1 MFIRLTGLE
10 PSINGYCF
18 SFYLFTSFS
27 HIINFS
33 GKLQIRKSGR
43 TQLLIGNMAMDV
55 NFGTQVGFLQELV
68 SINVPPPNEPE
79 AQAGQQRPFGDMA
92 VLGRVRHR
100 LVVTPD
106 WSKLFGIESS
116 PEPEESS
123 SDEEE
128 PS

>member
-1 MFIRLTGLE
+1 LL
-10 PSINGYCF
+10 N
-18 SFYLFTSFS
+18 L
-27 HIINFS
+27 S

-68 SINVPPPNEPE
+68 SINIPPNETE
-79 AQAGQQRPFGDMA
+79 IQVGQQRPFGDIA

-100 LVVTPD
+100 LVITPN
-106 WSKLFGIESS
+106 WSKLFSAESS

-123 SDEEE
+123 SDEEG